1 MTDNQ
6 IIILLTFAW
15 PCLILFLGVGM
26 LPHKFKQYFRSSF
39 PYFPQSEMFWY
50 DKFYFYCGRL
60 LVTLVLTYLSF
71 FELAQNKVTV
81 LPLFMLKHYFVF
93 FIIGY
98 VVWDRLAMWFW
109 IKRS

>member
-1 MTDNQ
+1 MTDYH
-6 IIILLTFAW
+6 ISILLTFVW
-15 PCLILFLGVGM
+15 PGLILFLGVGM
-26 LPHKFKQYFRSSF
+26 LPHKFNQHFRMSF
-39 PYFPQSEMFWY
+39 PYFPQSEYFWY
-50 DKFYFYCGRL
+50 DKFYFYIGRL
-60 LVTLVLTYLSF
+60 FSTLMITYSSF

-98 VVWDRLAMWFW
+98 VVWDRFTVWFW